1 MRLDL
6 NQRPLRPENEKCL
19 CTTRFIS
26 GIPDKY
32 SVFQFCSF
40 LTYRIIIPLFTG
52 LCTKCAP
59 NFTLIKCIA
68 DALPE
73 KPITHYLSQLSIRV
87 VYCKILSLILL

>member
-6 NQRPLRPENEKCL
+6 NQRPLRPENEKWL
-19 CTTRFIS
+19 CTARFTS

-40 LTYRIIIPLFTG
+40 LAYRIIMPLYTG

-59 NFTLIKCIA
+59 DPFSAMTLV
-68 DALPE
+68 LP
-73 KPITHYLSQLSIRV
+73 SD
-87 VYCKILSLILL
+87 C